1 MQTHGNEHQSI
12 AYALA
17 GISQD
22 LGHTAVAL
30 ETSIA
35 VFNADTRFGQ
45 SSVVL
50 FLCWGQFLSGFSL
63 LFALAFDGGDHHG
76 LAHFEPLKAAIGTDE
91 NGSRTGEGRLIQ
103 DLLIMFAAMGF
114 FACRQDILGFRM
126 REGDV
131 LLGMTLLL
139 PRIRFFLLLGVFR
152 AADGP

>member
-50 FLCWGQFLSGFSL
+50 VLCWSQLRSGFPL
-63 LFALAFDGGDHHG
+63 LCALAFDGVTTTAWPHSS
-76 LAHFEPLKAAIGTDE
+76 P
-91 NGSRTGEGRLIQ
+91 
-103 DLLIMFAAMGF
+103 
-114 FACRQDILGFRM
+114 
-126 REGDV
+126 
-131 LLGMTLLL
+131 
-139 PRIRFFLLLGVFR
+139 
-152 AADGP
+152 